1 MSGPPPCRPVN
12 ASLLHLVWGA
22 VIAAALVFTMEAHA
36 LGAAEPG
43 NEPVVD
49 VSACI
54 AASEARD
61 ADKVLTECGS
71 VIDNTK
77 AGKSDRINAL
87 IARASIFI
95 STGQA
100 DRAITDYDVVLQLD
114 PSLADIFNARGEL
127 ERKKG
132 DRPKALAD
140 FAAALRLN
148 PDHASARSN
157 YHTLAVELERLGAQ
171 MAVAGRPSF
180 NCATARR
187 VVEKAICA
195 DPELAD
201 LDRDIHTSHLRA
213 VREAGSPA
221 AARALDRAQDA
232 FLASRNAAFGRSGYD
247 LKKAMQ
253 DRLQRLNGVD
263 GY

>member
-1 MSGPPPCRPVN
+1 MAR
-12 ASLLHLVWGA
+12 LVRGA
-22 VIAAALVFTMEAHA
+22 LIAAMLTLTTAAHA
-36 LGAAEPG
+36 VGAAEPVK
-43 NEPVVD
+43 EPSVD
-49 VSACI
+49 PSACI

-77 AGKSDRINAL
+77 AAKGDRVNAL

-95 STGQA
+95 STGQV
-100 DRAITDYDVVLQLD
+100 DRAIADYDAVLQLD
-114 PSLADIFNARGEL
+114 PALADIFNARGEL

-132 DRPKALAD
+132 DRPRALAD

-157 YHTLAVELERLGAQ
+157 YHALAVELERLGAQ

-180 NCATARR
+180 SCPAARR
-187 VVEKAICA
+187 PVEKAICA
-195 DPELAD
+195 DPELAN
-201 LDRDIHTSHLRA
+201 LDREIYASHLRA
-213 VREAGSPA
+213 VREANGPA
-221 AARALDRAQDA
+221 AARALDREQDA
-232 FLASRNAAFGRSGYD
+232 FIASRNAAFGRSGYD
-247 LKKAMQ
+247 LRKAMQ
-253 DRLQRLNGVD
+253 DRLRRLNGVD